1 MPDSV
6 SGTQTSQ
13 QVSPPVSLAGEQE
26 SGYFGIALIGLI
38 VVLAVIFLLRRW
50 LFKGKLNGT
59 CAGCS
64 SGSCPISD
72 FNGQSACGAA
82 DIRNRE
88 KRA

>member
-1 MPDSV
+1 
-6 SGTQTSQ
+6 
-13 QVSPPVSLAGEQE
+13 
-26 SGYFGIALIGLI
+26 LI